1 MAEFEDSVFSN
12 EEDAILLNMVRA
24 YNIKNIKNRFEL
36 SQVWDNLTDAYN
48 KTTTQNY
55 TKKQLQ
61 KRTSNIDYKL
71 KKLEEKHKNNSSSS
85 VSSKNTDLKS
95 TSAGAG
101 AVENH
106 ENNILSSNLDNQ
118 KLRVEIAKE
127 MAEIK
132 RAKAEDLRLQKE
144 QILLEVAKAKLIEAE
159 NRAELV
165 ALELK
170 EKRKQMML

>member
-71 KKLEEKHKNNSSSS
+71 KKLEEKHKNNSSS

-95 TSAGAG
+95 TSAAAG
-101 AVENH
+101 VENH
-106 ENNILSSNLDNQ
+106 ENNIISSNLDNQ

>member
-71 KKLEEKHKNNSSSS
+71 KKLEEKNKNNSSSS

-95 TSAGAG
+95 TSAGA
-101 AVENH
+101 VENH
-106 ENNILSSNLDNQ
+106 ENNIISNSNLDNQ

>member
-71 KKLEEKHKNNSSSS
+71 KKLEEKHKNNSSS

-95 TSAGAG
+95 TSAAGAG
-101 AVENH
+101 VENH
-106 ENNILSSNLDNQ
+106 ENTIISSNLDNQ

>member
-48 KTTTQNY
+48 KTTSQNY

-71 KKLEEKHKNNSSSS
+71 KKLEEKHKNNSDN
-85 VSSKNTDLKS
+85 SKNSDFKT
-95 TSAGAG
+95 
-101 AVENH
+101 VEKH
-106 ENNILSSNLDNQ
+106 ENIDNNVSNNLDNQ

>member
-1 MAEFEDSVFSN
+1 MG
-12 EEDAILLNMVRA
+12 
-24 YNIKNIKNRFEL
+24 
-36 SQVWDNLTDAYN
+36 
-48 KTTTQNY
+48 
-55 TKKQLQ
+55 LQ

-71 KKLEEKHKNNSSSS
+71 KKLEEKHKNNSDN
-85 VSSKNTDLKS
+85 SKNTDLK
-95 TSAGAG
+95 T
-101 AVENH
+101 VEKH
-106 ENNILSSNLDNQ
+106 ENNVDNNFSNNLDNQ

>member
-71 KKLEEKHKNNSSSS
+71 KKLEEKHKNNSSS

-95 TSAGAG
+95 TSAA

-106 ENNILSSNLDNQ
+106 ENNIISNSNLDNQ

>member
-71 KKLEEKHKNNSSSS
+71 KKLEEKHKNNSSS

-95 TSAGAG
+95 ISAAG
-101 AVENH
+101 VENH
-106 ENNILSSNLDNQ
+106 ENDIISNSNLDNQ

>member
-71 KKLEEKHKNNSSSS
+71 KKIEEKHKNNSSS

-95 TSAGAG
+95 TSAA
-101 AVENH
+101 ADVENH
-106 ENNILSSNLDNQ
+106 ENNIISSNLDNQ

>member
-71 KKLEEKHKNNSSSS
+71 KKLEEKHKSDT
-85 VSSKNTDLKS
+85 SSKNTDSKN
-95 TSAGAG
+95 
-101 AVENH
+101 VEKHDNVD
-106 ENNILSSNLDNQ
+106 NNISSNTNLDNQ

>member
-1 MAEFEDSVFSN
+1 M
-12 EEDAILLNMVRA
+12 
-24 YNIKNIKNRFEL
+24 
-36 SQVWDNLTDAYN
+36 TDAYN

-95 TSAGAG
+95 TSAGA
-101 AVENH
+101 VENH
-106 ENNILSSNLDNQ
+106 ENNIISSNLDNQ

>member
-12 EEDAILLNMVRA
+12 EEDGILLNMVRA

-36 SQVWDNLTDAYN
+36 SQVWDNLTEAYN
-48 KTTTQNY
+48 KTTSQNY

-71 KKLEEKHKNNSSSS
+71 KKLEEKHKNNSDN
-85 VSSKNTDLKS
+85 SKNTDLK
-95 TSAGAG
+95 T
-101 AVENH
+101 VEKH
-106 ENNILSSNLDNQ
+106 ENNIDNNVSNNLDNQ

-144 QILLEVAKAKLIEAE
+144 QILLEVAKAKLMQ
-159 NRAELV
+159 
-165 ALELK
+165 
-170 EKRKQMML
+170 RKYFRICNS